1 MMFDHTPPPPFNPDY
16 DPLYLKKLL
25 AVADSMEK
33 DGYYDNHTLEE
44 CALEVSRRLNN
55 FGC

>member
-16 DPLYLKKLL
+16 DPDYMRRLL
-25 AVADSMEK
+25 AVADSMER

-55 FGC
+55 LL